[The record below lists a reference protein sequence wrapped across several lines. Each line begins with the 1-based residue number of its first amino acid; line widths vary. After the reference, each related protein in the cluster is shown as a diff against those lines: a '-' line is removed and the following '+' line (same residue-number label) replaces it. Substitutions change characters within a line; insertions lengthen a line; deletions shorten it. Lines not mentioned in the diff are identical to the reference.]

1 MAEFDKPK
9 RKTKQTA
16 KRPTQYVVDGVRRP
30 PAVER
35 QINECFAIAFR
46 GEVGQRTIAYLRSI
60 SVNRAHEPG
69 TDPDVIVQMEGA
81 RWLMGVIEQRIKDG
95 EDKKP

>member
-9 RKTKQTA
+9 RKIPTSKQ
-16 KRPTQYVVDGVRRP
+16 KQSQYVVDGIRRP

-35 QINECFAIAFR
+35 QINEAFAIAFR
-46 GEVGQRTIAYLRSI
+46 GEVGRKVLNYLRSI

-69 TDPDVIVQMEGA
+69 TDPNVIVQLEGA
-81 RWLMGVIEQRIKDG
+81 RWMMGVIEQRLKNG